1 MNPND
6 IFNMAASIGK
16 AQVAAAQAA
25 HDARQPEVDRLK
37 ALNAELV
44 KALRDGAAYLEAQR
58 CWLKSDANPAVR
70 GAPLPIREEAA
81 AQVSGVLDRFYIAIA
96 KAEGASR

>member
-1 MNPND
+1 MNAD
-6 IFNMAASIGK
+6 SIKDLCFGIVG
-16 AQVAAAQAA
+16 AQTAAAQAA

-37 ALNAELV
+37 SLNAELV
-44 KALRDGAAYLEAQR
+44 KALRDGAAYLEAHR
-58 CWLKSDANPAVR
+58 CWLKSDANPATR